1 MTKNFFNGTHAA
13 VIVYD
18 ATKKETFEKAKVW
31 IEELK
36 EYEEGGE
43 KIAKFLVG
51 NKIDLIDQSVV
62 TFAEAAMYA

>member
-18 ATKKETFEKAKVW
+18 ATRKETFERAKNW

-36 EYEEGGE
+36 EHEES
-43 KIAKFLVG
+43 
-51 NKIDLIDQSVV
+51 N
-62 TFAEAAMYA
+62 